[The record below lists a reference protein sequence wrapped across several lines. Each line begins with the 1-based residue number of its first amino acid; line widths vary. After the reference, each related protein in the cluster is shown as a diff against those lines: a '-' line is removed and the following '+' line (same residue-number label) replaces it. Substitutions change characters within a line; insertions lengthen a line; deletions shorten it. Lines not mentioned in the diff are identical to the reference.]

1 MSGLFRRLSSRRS
14 EGPEAPPATDE
25 LRATDA
31 TAPIEGGHQ
40 SLLTDPAAAHPA
52 YIPPEMP
59 AVPVVPVV
67 PVVIAPSE
75 GVADLPAG
83 LDPDELNDVPPT
95 SARRGKLRRRV
106 AFLRAAREL
115 LLRDLGGFIYE
126 LHRTAHDLEA
136 PAHRRLRETKLARLG
151 RVDTELHGL
160 ELLLDD
166 VRRQVLVRE
175 PGVSGEC
182 PQCGE
187 LFSSYARFCS
197 QCGLPL
203 TESARREVSRPV
215 APEPE
220 PIVPVPVA
228 DQPTEE
234 LAASEFSWPSR
245 PVSLEKTREEPPA
258 AEEPAPAEP
267 PAAAEGGAAAPVRE
281 AAT

>member
-14 EGPEAPPATDE
+14 AGPEAETPPAAADPG
-25 LRATDA
+25 ATGA

-40 SLLTDPAAAHPA
+40 SLLADPAAQTPVIPEPA
-52 YIPPEMP
+52 
-59 AVPVVPVV
+59 PVA
-67 PVVIAPSE
+67 PVVIAPLE
-75 GVADLPAG
+75 AAADLPAG
-83 LDPDELNDVPPT
+83 LDPDELGEVPPT

>member
-14 EGPEAPPATDE
+14 AGPEAETPPAAADPG
-25 LRATDA
+25 ATGA

-40 SLLTDPAAAHPA
+40 SLLADPAAQTPVIPEPA
-52 YIPPEMP
+52 
-59 AVPVVPVV
+59 PVA
-67 PVVIAPSE
+67 PVVIAPLE
-75 GVADLPAG
+75 AAADLPAG
-83 LDPDELNDVPPT
+83 LDPDELGEVPPT

-151 RVDTELHGL
+151 RVDTELHEL

-175 PGVSGEC
+175 PGVSGER

-203 TESARREVSRPV
+203 TESARREAHHRVPAEPAPVAAEQPTEDIRPV
-215 APEPE
+215 AP
-220 PIVPVPVA
+220 A
-228 DQPTEE
+228 GDFQ
-234 LAASEFSWPSR
+234 WP
-245 PVSLEKTREEPPA
+245 
-258 AEEPAPAEP
+258 
-267 PAAAEGGAAAPVRE
+267 
-281 AAT
+281 